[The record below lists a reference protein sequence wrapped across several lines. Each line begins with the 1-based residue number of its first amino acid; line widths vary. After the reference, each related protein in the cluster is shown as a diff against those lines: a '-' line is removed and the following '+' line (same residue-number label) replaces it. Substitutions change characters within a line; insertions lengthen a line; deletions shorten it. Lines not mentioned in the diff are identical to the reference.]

1 MAYGDETQRRRLHG
15 HTIRCVPTR
24 VPNRLQPPTPDFSS
38 TVEAC
43 YRNLLSYSFPH
54 APQRLS
60 TVTQRYLLDMP
71 HGALDKEAFKT
82 QLAAMAGVDAAAVRV
97 PETVAAEGGSS
108 VEVCIGPLSTAF
120 ADAVGDKLRACTACV
135 ADAGRALGVTVRHA
149 DEPCTES
156 HAWSFGEGVLRAALE
171 SSVTV
176 TFVGPQS
183 LAM

>member
-43 YRNLLSYSFPH
+43 HRNLLSYSFPH

-97 PETVAAEGGSS
+97 PETVAAEGGRRSR
-108 VEVCIGPLSTAF
+108 
-120 ADAVGDKLRACTACV
+120 KLAS
-135 ADAGRALGVTVRHA
+135 G
-149 DEPCTES
+149 
-156 HAWSFGEGVLRAALE
+156 
-171 SSVTV
+171 
-176 TFVGPQS
+176 
-183 LAM
+183 